1 MRLIAVTRVLT
12 EADIIE
18 AFARHTAHF
27 VDHHVFLDNGSHDG
41 TVEILRAL
49 RDTLGGIDLLQVST
63 VTFCE
68 HLHNTM
74 LHRLAAAAAADW
86 VCCLDADEFVRLPPG
101 GQRDALAAVPA
112 ELDAVSLP
120 LVNYYTT
127 PHDDPAERL
136 VPARIRHRIRTP
148 HGVSKMF
155 IRGGLPDAQI
165 LDGNHAA
172 IVGGRDA
179 RMAPLAGASLAHFHA
194 RAGVQML
201 AKAVVGRLKVL
212 AGGAEARPEATSGHY
227 TRFLQLMRDDPGHL
241 LGDPN
246 FMGGGNAGLDLVDD
260 PVEYRGAPLM
270 HTPRVDANLHA
281 VRAMAHAAEAL
292 ATAHGRLLD
301 ENAALRTQL
310 RLWNTELRRL

>member
-1 MRLIAVTRVLT
+1 MRLVAVTRVLN
-12 EADIIE
+12 EADIVE
-18 AFARHTAHF
+18 AFARHTAHS

-41 TVEILRAL
+41 TVEILGAL
-49 RDTLGGIDLLQVST
+49 RDAVGGIDLLQVNT

-74 LHRLAAAAAADW
+74 LYRIAGAAAADW
-86 VCCLDADEFVRLPPG
+86 VCCLDTDEFIGLRHGSL
-101 GQRDALAAVPA
+101 REALATVPA
-112 ELDAVSLP
+112 GLEAVTLP

-127 PHDDPAERL
+127 LQDDPAERL
-136 VPARIRHRIRTP
+136 VPARIRHRIRAP

-155 IRGGLPDAQI
+155 IRGRLPEAQI

-172 IVGGRDA
+172 IVEGRDA
-179 RMAPLAGASLAHFHA
+179 RMAPLPGASLAHFPS

-201 AKAVVGRLKVL
+201 AKAIIGRLKVL
-212 AGGAEARPEATSGHY
+212 AGGAEARPEAMSAHY
-227 TRFLQLMRDDPGHL
+227 TRFLQIMRDDPGHL

-246 FMGGGNAGLDLVDD
+246 FMGGGNAGLDLIED
-260 PVEYRGAPLM
+260 PIEYRGAPLT
-270 HTPRVDANLHA
+270 HTPPVDANLHA

-292 ATAHGRLLD
+292 AVAHGRLLD

-310 RLWNTELRRL
+310 RLWNTEFRRL